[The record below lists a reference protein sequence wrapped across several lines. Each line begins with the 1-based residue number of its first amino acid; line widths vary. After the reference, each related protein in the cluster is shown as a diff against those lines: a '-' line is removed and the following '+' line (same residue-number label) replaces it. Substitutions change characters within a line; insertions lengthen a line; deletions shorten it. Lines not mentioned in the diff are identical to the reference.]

1 MTDLV
6 RERQSP
12 QSQLVLGLVLL
23 TFGLLWTL
31 DSLSVMETGNVLRWW
46 PVLLIWLGVA
56 KLTGRGAS
64 RNPTVGILALVVGA
78 GMTLDRLGVINFG
91 FDLIWPFAI
100 LLLGASLVARAIR
113 RKSDADGNPHWSDS
127 NSMAILSGV
136 TQRSRVQNYRGGSV
150 SAVMGAVELDLRE
163 ARPEGSEVI
172 IELLVFMGG
181 VDIIVPHDWAVEV
194 QTVPLM
200 GAIEHKSDG
209 IPIGVPRTTLVIRG
223 AVIMGG
229 LEIKN

>member
-1 MTDLV
+1 MTDRV
-6 RERQSP
+6 RERQTREP
-12 QSQLVLGLVLL
+12 ARPGAGPPD
-23 TFGLLWTL
+23 FRLLWTL

-64 RNPTVGILALVVGA
+64 RNPTVGLLALVVGA
-78 GMTLDRLGVINFG
+78 GMTLDRMGLINFG
-91 FDLIWPFAI
+91 LDLIWPFAI

-113 RKSDADGNPHWSDS
+113 RKSDADDNPHWSDS

-136 TQRSRVQNYRGGSV
+136 TQRSRVENYRGGSV

-181 VDIIVPHDWAVEV
+181 VDIIVPHDWAVARM
-194 QTVPLM
+194 QPAPLM